1 MCLDINAV
9 DDASIENVNG
19 NVVISTAENGSVFV
33 NGTDILARIATLEDI
48 VTSQSSLI
56 NTLLLRVN
64 DANSSLALEANV
76 DVFTCTLTFASGG
89 PLFTGTF
96 SAGDCGGHLPPT
108 NDYIPVIVSGTIGN
122 CWDYHRHDFSTL
134 PNYKIESQSGPCE
147 GPIVI
152 IVKIFK

>member
-1 MCLDINAV
+1 MLLTTLLLRT
-9 DDASIENVNG
+9 
-19 NVVISTAENGSVFV
+19 STATSLYLLLKTEVSLSTAQIFW
-33 NGTDILARIATLEDI
+33 LARIATLEDI

-152 IVKIFK
+152 IVKFFK